1 MIRYFISAGDE
12 NVSEMFSPY
21 VWSNLGFSTLFSNKF
36 SNKSYGSDLNL
47 ILIKY
52 YVEGKFE
59 VNGPEKPT
67 VSNYSKKNKD
77 ISVAYTVHTND
88 FHLRDDFERKE
99 FIVESTLN
107 AIILVQE
114 KLFKQRLDI
123 DFEGLLADI
132 KLIASG
138 FLDSTKSTG

>member
-12 NVSEMFSPY
+12 NVSGMFSPY
-21 VWSNLGFSTLFSNKF
+21 IWNNLGFGTLFSNKF
-36 SNKSYGSDLNL
+36 SNKSYGSDLKL

-59 VNGPEKPT
+59 VNGPENPT

-77 ISVAYTVHTND
+77 ISVAYTVHAND
-88 FHLRDDFERKE
+88 FHLRDDFKRKE

-107 AIILVQE
+107 AIILVQK

-123 DFEGLLADI
+123 DFEGLLADT

-138 FLDSTKSTG
+138 FLEATKSIE

>member
-12 NVSEMFSPY
+12 SVSDMFSPY
-21 VWSNLGFSTLFSNKF
+21 VWNNLGFSTLFSNKF
-36 SNKSYGSDLNL
+36 SNKSYGSDLKL

-59 VNGPEKPT
+59 VNGPEKPK

-88 FHLRDDFERKE
+88 FHLRDDIERKE

-123 DFEGLLADI
+123 DFEGLLTDI
-132 KLIASG
+132 KLIAIG